1 MQFTSKQTDICLDNC
16 HVTLIIYLLCPCLYR
31 MLVRSYM
38 QVRHTYSRE
47 NVINYKGLR
56 PISIYRENP
65 LYFNLTP
72 LIPAIC
78 SFIHLSSI
86 CPFFVP
92 SSSAS
97 IHFCWQFF
105 LPPKPLHS
113 FFEQMV
119 KWTNGRSVPTPFVHL
134 SVRPFVHFAL
144 VHLFVYSF
152 AGIQLKWVTP
162 LKATPLSLR
171 RKQQDLYQDVPK
183 RSKHFGRFVWHVQ
196 ILSVRIWHL
205 VQIRT
210 DEIWTCQAQRCQK

>member
-1 MQFTSKQTDICLDNC
+1 MSLSRQHAEEGTGNILRTMQFTSKQTDICLDNC

-72 LIPAIC
+72 LIPTIC
-78 SFIHLSSI
+78 SFVHVLSI

-97 IHFCWQFF
+97 IHFCQQFF
-105 LPPKPLHS
+105 FAPQAIAQL
-113 FFEQMV
+113 FRTNGQMD
-119 KWTNGRSVPTPFVHL
+119 KWTICPHSI
-134 SVRPFVHFAL
+134 RPFVRSSICPFCTCSFVRLFICRDTTKMGHTFKGHPL
-144 VHLFVYSF
+144 VS
-152 AGIQLKWVTP
+152 
-162 LKATPLSLR
+162 
-171 RKQQDLYQDVPK
+171 
-183 RSKHFGRFVWHVQ
+183 
-196 ILSVRIWHL
+196 
-205 VQIRT
+205 
-210 DEIWTCQAQRCQK
+210 QA